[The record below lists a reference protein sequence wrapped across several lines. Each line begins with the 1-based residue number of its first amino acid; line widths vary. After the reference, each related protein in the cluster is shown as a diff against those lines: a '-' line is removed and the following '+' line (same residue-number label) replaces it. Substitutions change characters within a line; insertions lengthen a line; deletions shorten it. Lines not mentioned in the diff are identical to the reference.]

1 MAFKMSYCLFRKTS
15 DSDYHI
21 VDSFS
26 MDKPEKN
33 YLEDKLLENLP
44 EDEKTL
50 YLEYLAEQ
58 EIWAVMTGFY
68 NKSGEV

>member
-1 MAFKMSYCLFRKTS
+1 
-15 DSDYHI
+15 
-21 VDSFS
+21 

>member
-1 MAFKMSYCLFRKTS
+1 MSYCLFRKTS
-15 DSDYHI
+15 DSNYHI

-58 EIWAVMTGFY
+58 DIWAVMTGFY
-68 NKSGEV
+68 NKSGGV